1 MGLTVGWL
9 GVDLRRR
16 PVQFLVLLLLV
27 TLSTAAVAAAL
38 AGARRG
44 DTAVDRLAAR
54 TLPAQIYAE
63 PDIPVP
69 WEKVRRFPS
78 VEAVG
83 TVVVEAFQVENE
95 PIDDVPGY
103 ALADDEVFHTVE
115 RPHVLAGR
123 LPARGALDE
132 VVVTSSYRKK
142 FDKQIG
148 DRIGIRLFTP
158 AQLDGFSQAIAPLG
172 PRIEVRI
179 VGVIRS
185 PFFGDTSSAPWAVIA
200 GKAFYDRHRVNLVGT
215 DTAELNTSRLVRLR
229 GSDSEV
235 VQSFE
240 ESMLT
245 LTRNAYVPEVNLAA
259 QMRTE
264 ADQNEIEGK
273 FLTALGAVAF
283 LAATLLVG
291 QVMRRMAS
299 AAARELEALRAAGL
313 SRRHMV
319 LAAAAAPMVVAAVGA
334 GGGVACAVV
343 VSHWTPLGRS
353 AASEPDPGVMVDGP
367 VLGGVALALV
377 AVLSGFALAAA
388 YRESALRPARTRRV
402 PRPTR
407 RLHVRG
413 PVAVATGLRFAFGKG
428 ARSAVTPSRMA
439 MATLGIGVIGIV
451 ATGTVWTAI
460 AETERHPERFGQTA
474 EVVVSFEVAPEEEH
488 LREDDEYGREVLR
501 ALAGAPEVGA
511 VRNARIARADVGDL
525 RFDVSTHDP
534 LGPDDRGVF
543 LAGGAPSRDDEIAL
557 GADSARDLGV
567 GIGSKVSVGGLRDRR
582 LMTVSGIALFTWDQG
597 RYDQGGLVSPAGFD
611 RLFDLPERHV
621 GLVELRPGHGI
632 EDVEARLNSLEVVPD
647 STLSYAANAI
657 PADVLPNLRPMPLA
671 LALFIGVVTIGS
683 AGGTA
688 MVAVRRR
695 RHELAILRALGMTR
709 RQVHSTVLVQMS
721 AIAAVGLA
729 VGLPLGMLCG
739 KVLWRVTAGGA
750 MPLEYKAP
758 AQAANVSGTA
768 VIVVVCLAAIATGAS
783 RLVVRGTTGATLRA
797 EWRAGRVQ

>member
-1 MGLTVGWL
+1 MRFAARWL
-9 GVDLRRR
+9 GVELRRR
-16 PVQFLVLLLLV
+16 AVQFLVLLLLV
-27 TLSTAAVAAAL
+27 TISTAAVAAAL

-44 DTAVDRLAAR
+44 DTAVERLAAR
-54 TLPAQIYAE
+54 TLPAHIYAE
-63 PDIPVP
+63 PDILVQ
-69 WEKVRRFPS
+69 WEKVRTFPS

-83 TVVVEAFQVENE
+83 TLVAEAFQVENE

-103 ALADDEVFHTVE
+103 ALADEELFHTIE
-115 RPHVLAGR
+115 RPQVLDGR
-123 LPARGALDE
+123 LPASGAVDE
-132 VVVTSSYRKK
+132 VVVTSSYREK
-142 FDKQIG
+142 FDKQVG

-158 AQLDGFSQAIAPLG
+158 QQLDGFSQATTPSG
-172 PRIEVRI
+172 PRSEVHI

-185 PFFGDTSSAPWAVIA
+185 PFFGDTSPTPWAVIA
-200 GKAFYDRHRVNLVGT
+200 GRAFYDRHRVNLVGT

-229 GSDSEV
+229 GLDAAT
-235 VQSFE
+235 VQNFG

-245 LTRNAYVPEVNLAA
+245 LTRGDYVPEVNLADE
-259 QMRTE
+259 MRSE
-264 ADQNEIEGK
+264 EDQNAIEGS
-273 FLTALGAVAF
+273 FLTALGVIAF

-299 AAARELEALRAAGL
+299 AAARTLEALRAAGL
-313 SRRHMV
+313 SARRAV

-334 GGGVACAVV
+334 CAGAAGAVV
-343 VSHWTPLGRS
+343 VSRWTPLGRS

-377 AVLSGFALAAA
+377 AALSGFALAAA
-388 YRESALRPARTRRV
+388 YREAALRPALTRIDA
-402 PRPTR
+402 RPTR
-407 RLHVRG
+407 RLHVGR
-413 PVAVATGLRFAFGKG
+413 PIAVATGLRFAFSKA

-439 MATLGIGVIGIV
+439 IATLCIGVVGIV

-474 EVVVSFEVAPEEEH
+474 EVVLSFEVAPEAEH
-488 LREDDEYGREVLR
+488 RREDDEYGREVLQ
-501 ALAGAPEVGA
+501 ALAGAPEVSA
-511 VRNARIARADVGDL
+511 VRNARIARADVGNL
-525 RFDVSTHDP
+525 RFDVATHDP
-534 LGPDDRGVF
+534 LGPEDREVF

-567 GIGSKVSVGGLRDRR
+567 GVGSKLSVGGLRDRR
-582 LMTVSGIALFTWDQG
+582 SMTVSGVALFTWDQG

-611 RLFDLPERHV
+611 QLFDLPERHV

-647 STLSYAANAI
+647 STLSYAATAI
-657 PADVLPNLRPMPLA
+657 PADVLPNLRPMPLV
-671 LALFIGVVTIGS
+671 LAIFIGVVTIGS

-709 RQVHSTVLVQMS
+709 RQVRSTVLVQMS
-721 AIAAVGLA
+721 AIAAVCLA

-739 KVLWRVTAGGA
+739 KVLWRATVGGA
-750 MPLEYKAP
+750 MPLAYKAP
-758 AQAANVSGTA
+758 AQVANVSVTA
-768 VIVVVCLAAIATGAS
+768 ATVVVCLAAIATLAS
-783 RLVVRGTTGATLRA
+783 RRVVRGTTGATLRA
-797 EWRAGRVQ
+797 E